1 MIWEPNKI
9 PKQIN
14 IAPKMI
20 DFLFISF
27 SPPDSISQ
35 RKVKLASVSI
45 IIGSLEMVTLT
56 LKWVSIGTLKMGLVM
71 FVWA

>member
-1 MIWEPNKI
+1 
-9 PKQIN
+9 
-14 IAPKMI
+14 MI

-45 IIGSLEMVTLT
+45 ISGSFQMVTLT
-56 LKWVSIGTLKMGLVM
+56 LKWVSIGTLKTDLVM
-71 FVWA
+71 AVWA